1 VHMMPRALRALQIAA
16 VVLTVAFLEC
26 TDPVS
31 PYVPTVTNEVDNF
44 DYQVSVSGVTRTVR
58 YTWTTTGNAA
68 VVNLASTVTAG
79 TASLTITD
87 PDSAQVFD
95 HALDGSGPTITSS
108 ATSGDWMLLIR
119 LSNVSGTIHF
129 SLQKP

>member
-1 VHMMPRALRALQIAA
+1 MMPRALRALQIAA

-26 TDPVS
+26 ADPVS
-31 PYVPTVTNEVDNF
+31 PFVPTITNEVDNF
-44 DYQVSVSGVTRTVR
+44 DFRVSVSGVTRTAR

-68 VVNLASTVTAG
+68 VVNLESTVTAG
-79 TASLTITD
+79 TASVTITD
-87 PDSAQVFD
+87 PDSTQVFA
-95 HALDGSGPTITSS
+95 HALDGSGPVLTSS
-108 ATSGDWMLLIR
+108 AASGDWMLLIR